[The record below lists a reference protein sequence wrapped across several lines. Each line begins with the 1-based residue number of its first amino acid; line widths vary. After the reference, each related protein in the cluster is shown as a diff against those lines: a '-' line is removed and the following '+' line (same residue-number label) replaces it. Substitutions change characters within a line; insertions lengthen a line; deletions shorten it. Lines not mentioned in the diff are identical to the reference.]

1 MIFIKENDFFLL
13 GELVRKNFFAKYKDS
28 VLGVVWTVLNP
39 LLMTILFTIIFSTV
53 FGRNIENFAVYYLS
67 GRCIFEFFNN
77 GITLGM
83 NSIKGN
89 KNILQKTAA
98 PKHIFV
104 LGAIF
109 SEFITFIIYALLL
122 FGVMFVTHAEFHFTI
137 PLAIIPIFSL
147 TMTTIGLGLMLSIVS
162 VYYTDAQH
170 LWTVFSIMLLY
181 ASAIFYP
188 MDIIP
193 EPYHQYMILNPV
205 FWIIDQ
211 FRCFIYSGTIPNFLN
226 MVNSLLLSAIILVLG
241 IIIFKK
247 YEKKV
252 AMRF

>member
-1 MIFIKENDFFLL
+1 MNFIKKTDLFLL
-13 GELVRKNFFAKYKDS
+13 GELIRKNFFSKYKDS
-28 VLGVVWTVLNP
+28 VLGILWTILNP

-53 FGRNIENFAVYYLS
+53 FGNNIENFPVYFLS
-67 GRCIFEFFNN
+67 GRCIFEFFNS
-77 GITLGM
+77 GITVSL

-98 PKHIFV
+98 PKYIFV
-104 LGAIF
+104 LGSII
-109 SEFITFIIYALLL
+109 SEFITFIIYLILLI
-122 FGVMFVTHAEFHFTI
+122 GVMIVTHAQFYLTI
-137 PLAIIPIFSL
+137 PLSIIPILSL
-147 TMTTIGLGLMLSIVS
+147 TIMTIGLGLMLSIIC

-170 LWTVFSIMLLY
+170 LWKVFATMILY
-181 ASAIFYP
+181 ASALFYP

-193 EPYHQYMILNPV
+193 EPYHQYMILNPI
-205 FWIIDQ
+205 FWSIDQ
-211 FRCFIYSGTIPNFLN
+211 FRCFVYTGTMPNFLN
-226 MVNSLLLSAIILVLG
+226 MVNSILLSIIILVLG